1 MVFRFR
7 ISPRYKY
14 TVFILYIIV
23 GIIIFEI
30 RFPST
35 GLVFALYTLYGLLG
49 LKILLDWN
57 KTVSLDTTR
66 GILEI
71 GKKKFTLREIESVE
85 LGFFGLSVIV
95 RTRNGVEI
103 FPYPLEDAE
112 DFLRI
117 FEDMK
122 YSSEV
127 KL

>member
-1 MVFRFR
+1 M
-7 ISPRYKY
+7 
-14 TVFILYIIV
+14 
-23 GIIIFEI
+23 
-30 RFPST
+30 
-35 GLVFALYTLYGLLG
+35 YTLYGLLG

-71 GKKKFTLREIESVE
+71 GKKKFDLSEIESVE

-95 RTRNGVEI
+95 KTRNGVEV

>member
-1 MVFRFR
+1 M
-7 ISPRYKY
+7 
-14 TVFILYIIV
+14 
-23 GIIIFEI
+23 
-30 RFPST
+30 
-35 GLVFALYTLYGLLG
+35 YTLYGLLG

-95 RTRNGVEI
+95 RTRNGVKI
-103 FPYPLEDAE
+103 FPYPLEDVE